1 MKRREFVREL
11 ERSGCVLKRSGAR
24 HDVYHNP
31 SANRSAPVPRHQ
43 EIADSLC
50 RLIKRQLGLG
60 DHSPT

>member
-1 MKRREFVREL
+1 M
-11 ERSGCVLKRSGAR
+11 LKRSGAR